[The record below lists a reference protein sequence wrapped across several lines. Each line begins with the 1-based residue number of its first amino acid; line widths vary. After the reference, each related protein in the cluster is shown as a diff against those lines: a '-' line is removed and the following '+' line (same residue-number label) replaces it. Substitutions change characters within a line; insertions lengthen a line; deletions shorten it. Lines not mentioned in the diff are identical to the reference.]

1 VTDNAFIHEQDN
13 SNIRD
18 SLNVTKKKVL
28 CPVLHSSGFTKTA
41 LGDTADIE
49 CEHTIFFTKFVSVL
63 EACIH
68 CEEQE

>member
-49 CEHTIFFTKFVSVL
+49 
-63 EACIH
+63 
-68 CEEQE
+68 